1 MAWNVSCAP
10 QVGDVIESALVIN
23 AVPDTDCRAGSSSCM
38 YKYNW
43 KCSDLDSEEDKP
55 KEQQAVGTVADDGK
69 SARVVVPQYK
79 YPSFDGSMQVLEEYY
94 TVTDGAIEGY
104 ERWSWTSADGTRH
117 CSGRDKI
124 TGVPG
129 EGYCDQDV
137 FTDPYDE
144 IPSGP
149 VPEGIWQ
156 LSAETMTLKGRDCAG
171 MEYKIGDTTKSSLI
185 INRGRRLDFFS
196 VSNPLCVT
204 VCLGACVCIESC
216 CSTVRW
222 LAVDGGVTEAC
233 RSCVTGAGY
242 DEEGRRSDS
251 MFEIL
256 YKCSTDAGLVDWVD
270 DGKLTRHAGSVPLLQ
285 LLFQPLLQRCFPAP
299 TL

>member
-1 MAWNVSCAP
+1 MHALLGLTNGWVAWNVSCAP

-185 INRGRRLDFFS
+185 INRGQRLDLSS
-196 VSNPLCVT
+196 VSNPLHVSLSAL
-204 VCLGACVCIESC
+204 VLPWVLRA
-216 CSTVRW
+216 
-222 LAVDGGVTEAC
+222 AVARC
-233 RSCVTGAGY
+233 AG
-242 DEEGRRSDS
+242 
-251 MFEIL
+251 
-256 YKCSTDAGLVDWVD
+256 
-270 DGKLTRHAGSVPLLQ
+270 
-285 LLFQPLLQRCFPAP
+285 
-299 TL
+299 